1 MVAVAVEIQG
11 TLLQHKLQLVIIGL
25 EVLERQDKE
34 IQEAPEVIVPIAAEV
49 LLVVVEVLEVQEAM
63 DNLLEDQL
71 LQEVPMEVQAQLHH
85 ILVHL

>member
-11 TLLQHKLQLVIIGL
+11 TLLQQQLQLVIIGL
-25 EVLERQDKE
+25 GVLGHQDKE
-34 IQEAPEVIVPIAAEV
+34 IMVVPEDTRPMAEEV

-71 LQEVPMEVQAQLHH
+71 LQEILMEVQAQLHH